1 MVPPLTGDGQ
11 GRYRVHLVGNSG
23 SGKTTL
29 GKQLA
34 HILNVPFIS
43 LDTLF
48 WSSGWV
54 KSTREEMLEKVEK
67 AMAEAENG
75 WVIDGNY
82 NSKLGRFIESNSTD
96 EIWLDPPLVLYF
108 PRIVIRT
115 FLRLLRLREPC
126 SPGCLEMPQEVFFS
140 KESILWWCLSNHWV
154 VRRRE
159 QARFQQIG
167 IGVGSNIHSQ
177 KMRRMGGW
185 GGQLR
190 AWLRDVRD
198 MFERK

>member
-1 MVPPLTGDGQ
+1 
-11 GRYRVHLVGNSG
+11 
-23 SGKTTL
+23 
-29 GKQLA
+29 
-34 HILNVPFIS
+34 
-43 LDTLF
+43 
-48 WSSGWV
+48 
-54 KSTREEMLEKVEK
+54 MLEKVEK

-96 EIWLDPPLVLYF
+96 EICQWFEVLIWLRKTLTCFYMSGLDPPLVLYF